1 MPKRTTRE
9 QQLVKKIYQ
18 AMATAGATVK
28 ESQEKT
34 ERGRN
39 AKREIDLLIE
49 QELFG
54 TPIKIAVE
62 VRGRKR
68 KDTLEWIDGLVG
80 KYKDINVQKIIAIST
95 SGFTDEAIIK
105 ARDENIDTLRLAEA
119 ERLDWPSQFTK
130 LGVALVRRTDAPHS
144 ITIVTDPP
152 LDCAIA
158 TDWLVGSESEAFC
171 SVNNFAQVIYERS
184 KNAISRKLSEVV
196 PKLVL
201 ADLQQKSMLT
211 EIPVQPANPTYLE
224 LPDGS
229 SRRIATFT
237 LRMIS
242 RFHVDVQKVQHY
254 VLGDKPVAVASVTKL
269 EDRVSGDTA
278 LWTVVQ
284 TAGNLGSA
292 RLFSEPLGEPSA
304 EKMATAKRRWRQT
317 KRSQ

>member
-1 MPKRTTRE
+1 MPKRTTPE
-9 QQLVKKIYQ
+9 QQLARKIYQ

-39 AKREIDLLIE
+39 AKREVDLLIE

-95 SGFTDEAIIK
+95 SGFTNEAVIK
-105 ARDENIDTLRLAEA
+105 ARDENIDTLTLAEA
-119 ERLDWPSQFTK
+119 ECLDWPSQFTK
-130 LGVALVRRTDAPHS
+130 LGVAVVLRTDAPHS
-144 ITIVTDPP
+144 IIIVTDPP

-158 TDWLVGSESEAFC
+158 TDWLIGSESEAFC
-171 SVNNFAQVIYERS
+171 SVNNFAQLIYERS
-184 KNAISRKLSEVV
+184 KDAISRRLSEMV

-211 EIPVQPANPTYLE
+211 EIPVQPANPTYLR

-237 LRMIS
+237 LCMIS
-242 RFHVDVQKVQHY
+242 KFHVDVQKVQHY
-254 VLGDKPVAVASVTKL
+254 ILGDKPVAVASVAKL

-284 TAGNLGSA
+284 TARNPESA
-292 RLFSEPLGEPSA
+292 KLFSESLQQPSS
-304 EKMATAKRRWRQT
+304 KKLVTAKRKSRQT
-317 KRSQ
+317 KRSR